1 MGYVVAS
8 GHVESLHNGR
18 MVGPGD
24 LITRGVNPRHRNDK
38 RLIDRGA
45 LVKRVT
51 KTPAAA
57 PPPEPEETGGTNQ
70 TAAEPQKSEETK

>member
-1 MGYVVAS
+1 MSYLVAS

-18 MVGPGD
+18 MVGPGE
-24 LITRGVNPRHRNDK
+24 LARGVNPRHPHDK

-57 PPPEPEETGGTNQ
+57 PSEPKETGGTNQ
-70 TAAEPQKSEETK
+70 PAAEPQNSKETNK

>member
-1 MGYVVAS
+1 MSYVVAS

-18 MVGPGD
+18 MVGPGE
-24 LITRGVNPRHRNDK
+24 LLTRGVNPRHPHDK

-51 KTPAAA
+51 KTPAT
-57 PPPEPEETGGTNQ
+57 PSPDPGETGGTNRP
-70 TAAEPQKSEETK
+70 AAEPQNSEETK